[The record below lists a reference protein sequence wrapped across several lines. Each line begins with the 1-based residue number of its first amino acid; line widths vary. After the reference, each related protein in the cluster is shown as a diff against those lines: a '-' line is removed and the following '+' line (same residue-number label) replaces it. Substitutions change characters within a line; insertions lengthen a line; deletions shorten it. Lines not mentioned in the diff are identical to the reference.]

1 MNELEL
7 FNRLARHVRPAFIDY
22 MPIEK
27 MDIPFP
33 ETGLDS
39 MDGLMILIH
48 LEDIYGLDDEI
59 AKHFTFTTPAE
70 LMALV
75 HQHKTKEPESVELA
89 MELVQ

>member
-7 FNRLARHVRPAFIDY
+7 FNRLARHVRPAFTNY
-22 MPIEK
+22 VPIET

-39 MDGLMILIH
+39 MDGLMMLIY

-59 AKHFTFTTPAE
+59 AKHFTFGTPAE
-70 LMALV
+70 LMVQV
-75 HQHKTKEPESVELA
+75 HQHKTQEPESVDAA
-89 MELVQ
+89 MELAK